1 MNPPLPTDVAQEN
14 AEALL
19 QRERLFSDT
28 IIASVP
34 GILYLYDEERRFL
47 RWNRSFEI
55 VSGYSAEEVA
65 RMHPLDFFADHQKAL
80 LKEKIE
86 ETFSKGES
94 SVEAGFLTKDGRSI
108 PYFFTGRKVILD
120 GVICLVGL
128 GIDVTE
134 RKQAGMA
141 LQESE

>member
-1 MNPPLPTDVAQEN
+1 MNQPLSTDDVRKN
-14 AEALL
+14 AEELL
-19 QRERLFSDT
+19 QKERLFSDT

-34 GILYLYDEERRFL
+34 GILYLYDQERRFL

-65 RMHPLDFFADHQKAL
+65 RMHPLDFFADNQKEL
-80 LKEKIE
+80 LKEKIAE
-86 ETFSKGES
+86 VFSEGES

-120 GVICLVGL
+120 GVTCLVGL